1 MTLDPSYPPPGD
13 PSLGY
18 QGSAP
23 MLPPEQPGSIRA
35 LSITAICLGGLW
47 TLCGA
52 LGTVMVFLTAFT
64 QASGKPNP
72 FAPAATPPPAAL
84 TAYNMVGAVIGLVL
98 SIVELAFG
106 IGGLSLKPWARQ
118 LGIAWSVVSI
128 LWAIANSMISLLWA
142 GPLTLQSQPNNP
154 MLSSE
159 MGSKLIA
166 GGAIISL
173 VLCCVVPALILVFW
187 TRPPVKNA
195 FEQSAMVPGY

>member
-1 MTLDPSYPPPGD
+1 MTLDPSYPPPAEPGV
-13 PSLGY
+13 GY
-18 QGSAP
+18 QQP
-23 MLPPEQPGSIRA
+23 LPPEQPGSIRA

-84 TAYNMVGAVIGLVL
+84 TAYNMVGAVIGLIL

-118 LGIAWSVVSI
+118 LGIAWS
-128 LWAIANSMISLLWA
+128 
-142 GPLTLQSQPNNP
+142 
-154 MLSSE
+154 
-159 MGSKLIA
+159 
-166 GGAIISL
+166 
-173 VLCCVVPALILVFW
+173 
-187 TRPPVKNA
+187 
-195 FEQSAMVPGY
+195 